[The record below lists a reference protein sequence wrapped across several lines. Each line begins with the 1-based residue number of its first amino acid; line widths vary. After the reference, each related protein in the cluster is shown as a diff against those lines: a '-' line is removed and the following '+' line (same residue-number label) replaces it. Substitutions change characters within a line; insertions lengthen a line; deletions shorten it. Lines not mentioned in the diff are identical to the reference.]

1 MVISPANLVTQS
13 TLNVLCTMPQSD
25 PQPKIIMLTSTGLT
39 GSSHAALPLLLKPL
53 YGYLLAV
60 PHKDKLGAER
70 AIAYSAGWE
79 WIAKDA
85 GELGEDIMGPG
96 DWMKREGLPAPGMLK
111 RVLVVRPALL
121 TDGECIAEKPKGKG
135 KNKCGVGY
143 RVSERE
149 LGGWTISRKDVAHFI
164 VDAALN
170 RWDEF
175 EQKLVNVGY

>member
-25 PQPKIIMLTSTGLT
+25 PQPKIITVTTRGVT
-39 GSSHAALPLLLKPL
+39 RSSHAALPLLLKPL
-53 YGYLLAV
+53 YSYLLGPAIE
-60 PHKDKLGAER
+60 DKLGAER

-79 WIAKDA
+79 WDAKDA
-85 GELGEDIMGPG
+85 GEPGEDIMGPG
-96 DWMKREGLPAPGMLK
+96 DWKKREGLPAPGVLK
-111 RVLVVRPALL
+111 RVLIVHGAIF

-135 KNKCGVGY
+135 KDKRGVGY

-175 EQKLVNVGY
+175 EQKRVNIAY